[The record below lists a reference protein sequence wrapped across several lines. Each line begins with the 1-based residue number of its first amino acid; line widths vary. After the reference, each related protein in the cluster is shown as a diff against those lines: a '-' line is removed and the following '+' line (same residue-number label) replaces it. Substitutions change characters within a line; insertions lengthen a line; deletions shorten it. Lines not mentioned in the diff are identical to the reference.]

1 MKKSILLIISALF
14 LLHGCGNSQTKETVD
29 HQNVT
34 KGNITQAKSELIF
47 EHTKVFPNNT
57 QLALAFIENGA
68 VKFYGVEKRN
78 DSIFTIQNQQN
89 AFEIGSITKVFNA
102 TLLSDFVLEN
112 KIKLEDPINPYFDF
126 EFNKEQEITF
136 KTLANHTSGL
146 PRMPSNLDFDI
157 SNQDPFSSYD
167 AEKLKYYLANA
178 MDLSFDEDGKYEYS
192 NLGAG
197 LLGYTLSKIGNKP
210 LNQLFHERIF
220 SKYDMPN
227 STIGSENVSTFLV
240 KGQSPEGQPVP
251 NWNLASL
258 SGAGDIISTAE
269 DLSKFVIAQFQKDD
283 NTLVLTRTETHTMN
297 DTSSIGLGWH
307 IRTRPSGEK
316 WIWHNG
322 GTGGYTS
329 CMVLNTESKN
339 GVIVLSNVSALGEP
353 MIHID
358 ELCFALMGT
367 L

>member
-1 MKKSILLIISALF
+1 MKNSILPFFPVLLF
-14 LLHGCGNSQTKETVD
+14 FLSCGNSQINKTVNNQIID
-29 HQNVT
+29 NEI
-34 KGNITQAKSELIF
+34 ITLDQSKLIF

-57 QLALAFIENGA
+57 QLALAFIENGST
-68 VKFYGVEKRN
+68 KFYGVEKRN
-78 DSIFTIQNQQN
+78 DSIFTVQNRNN
-89 AFEIGSITKVFNA
+89 AFEIGSITKVFTS
-102 TLLSDFVLEN
+102 TLLADFVIEDKL
-112 KIKLEDPINPYFDF
+112 KLEDPINPYFDF
-126 EFNKEQEITF
+126 GFNEEQEITF

-146 PRMPSNLDFDI
+146 PRMPSNFNFDI
-157 SNQDPFSSYD
+157 SNQDPFSNYD
-167 AEKLKYYLANA
+167 EEKLNYYLANE

-220 SKYDMPN
+220 SKYKMSN
-227 STIGSENVSTFLV
+227 STIGSENVSVYLV
-240 KGQSPEGQPVP
+240 QGQSPEGLPVQ

-258 SGAGDIISTAE
+258 SGAGDIISTTE
-269 DLSKFVIAQFQKDD
+269 DLSRFVLAQFQEDD
-283 NTLVLTRTETHTMN
+283 KVLTLTRSETHVMN
-297 DTSSIGLGWH
+297 TKSSIGLGWH
-307 IRTRPSGEK
+307 IRKDPSGEN

-339 GVIVLSNVSALGEP
+339 GVIVLSNVSALGDP
-353 MIHID
+353 MVHID
-358 ELCFALMGT
+358 ELCFELMRN